1 MNKYY
6 IQFKADNKSDSI
18 NIVASNF
25 ERVINF
31 IKNNNFNNELIKIEN
46 IVYVSEDNDV
56 YIAE

>member
-46 IVYVSEDNDV
+46 ITYVSVDNDV
-56 YIAE
+56 FIAD